1 MRPSVFV
8 RGSLYFCAIMKR
20 ILFFIAL
27 SVSFAMAQE
36 TVESVRK
43 QISAVEKETKREK
56 SLHEAEKKRHEEFI
70 AAGKQKVIALNAQNK
85 SLRAELDSMKAEI
98 AKLTAARNKASSTVR
113 WYESKKA
120 KYREE
125 LSKFIE
131 TLIPLVEA
139 DFPYR
144 NSEAASGLKEIA
156 EQLSKAVI
164 SPDDALGR
172 ALEIFSERIRLGY
185 TTEVWKG
192 VLTYEQRE
200 INGTFMRYGAVASL
214 FVSTDGNEVF
224 WLSESPEKGYAWEN
238 VSNNMEMRALLKE
251 VLKVAE
257 GKTAP
262 RLVLIPVSLPKE
274 VK

>member
-1 MRPSVFV
+1 MYLR
-8 RGSLYFCAIMKR
+8 SLYFCPIMKR
-20 ILFFIAL
+20 FLLLFTL
-27 SVSFAMAQE
+27 SLSLSFAQE
-36 TVESVRK
+36 TVESVKK
-43 QISAVEKETKREK
+43 QILAVEKETQREK

-70 AAGKQKVIALNAQNK
+70 AAGKQKVVALNSQNK
-85 SLRAELDSMKAEI
+85 ALRAELDSMKAEI
-98 AKLTAARNKASSTVR
+98 SKLSAARNKASATVR
-113 WYESKKA
+113 WYENKKA
-120 KYREE
+120 KYRDE
-125 LSKFIE
+125 LAKFIE
-131 TLIPLVEA
+131 TLIPLIET

-144 NSEAASGLKEIA
+144 NTESVSGLKEIA

-172 ALEIFSERIRLGY
+172 ALEIFTERIRLGY

-192 VLTYEQRE
+192 TLPIENRE
-200 INGTFMRYGAVASL
+200 VSGTFMRYGAVASL

-224 WLSESPEKGYAWEN
+224 WLADSPETGYTWNN
-238 VSNNMEMRALLKE
+238 VSGDMEMRTLLKDA
-251 VLKVAE
+251 LKVAE